1 MNSERF
7 EKLLGK
13 KKKSAECCQ
22 KGNCSFSILGC
33 WTLYLTSGRAVLQ
46 TPGILPAACSALHFW
61 QELSSGGWRAQIQP
75 PEQTAAGTHGKF
87 IRRGEMETEKLKTA
101 EGK

>member
-7 EKLLGK
+7 EKLLG

-46 TPGILPAACSALHFW
+46 TLGILPAASYALHFG
-61 QELSSGGWRAQIQP
+61 QELSSAAWRAQIQP
-75 PEQTAAGTHGKF
+75 PEQAAAGTHGKF
-87 IRRGEMETEKLKTA
+87 IRRGEMEMERLKTS